1 VKAECILH
9 SESDTE
15 RLAGRLASGCVG
27 GLSLGLIGD
36 LGAGKTTLVRALV
49 RALGGGGEQVSSP
62 SYALE
67 NEYRLTSDLAIE
79 HWDLY
84 RLRHVPEELL
94 EPPSPSVVRIV
105 EWPNKIPEYQQT
117 LDVVL
122 ELEVLESGAR
132 KVQLSGRA
140 AERFEQLVEDV

>member
-1 VKAECILH
+1 MKAEYVLH
-9 SESDTE
+9 SELETE
-15 RLAGRLASGCVG
+15 RLAGRLASACTG

-49 RALGGGGEQVSSP
+49 RALGGGEEQVSSP

-67 NEYRLTSDLAIE
+67 NEYRLPGDLAIE

-94 EPPSPSVVRIV
+94 EPPSPSVIRIV
-105 EWPNKIPEYQQT
+105 EWPNKIPEYAQT

-122 ELEVLESGAR
+122 ELEVLDSGSR
-132 KVQLSGRA
+132 KLQVSGRF
-140 AERFEQLVEDV
+140 AERFKRLVNDV